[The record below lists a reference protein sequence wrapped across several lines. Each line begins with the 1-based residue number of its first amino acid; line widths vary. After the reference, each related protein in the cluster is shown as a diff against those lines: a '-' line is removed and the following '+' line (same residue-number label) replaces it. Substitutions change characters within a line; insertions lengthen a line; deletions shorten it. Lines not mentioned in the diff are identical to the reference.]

1 MKTNIV
7 FTLLLITNLFFAQNE
22 QLSLNFFAKELLPKI
37 ENCKVYFDGKVNQ
50 KESYDESVIKD
61 IVSDYYYCKYD
72 GRLANNNNFKINT
85 FDLKKIENY
94 ANIEK
99 SLETKLTTPKN
110 IKFKK
115 ELKYKKRLTGRFLV
129 KINKIF
135 TPKYILNVSPSIEI
149 ENNCYITV
157 IHINKIDGSEGLI
170 YYIITKNST
179 VIDWCEDGWIS

>member
-1 MKTNIV
+1 MKNLYA
-7 FTLLLITNLFFAQNE
+7 FFLLFITNSLFSQNE

-50 KESYDESVIKD
+50 NESYDESVIKN

-85 FDLKKIENY
+85 FDLKKIENS

-99 SLETKLTTPKN
+99 SIDTKLTTPKN

-115 ELKYKKRLTGRFLV
+115 ELNYKKRPSGKLLV

-135 TPKYILNVSPSIEI
+135 TPKYFLEISPSIEI
-149 ENNCYITV
+149 DNDYYLTL
-157 IHINKIDGSEGLI
+157 IHLNKIDLSAGI
-170 YYIITKNST
+170 VYYIVTKNDE
-179 VIDWCEDGWIS
+179 VIDWCESGWEL